1 MSLESDL
8 LVDRRSLRRKLSAWR
23 VVAFLAVAVLLVA
36 VLGRSPLRQ
45 AFGERSEHIARVEI
59 SGFIGD
65 QTETLKLLD
74 RIGKSAARGVLVH
87 IDSPGGAT
95 TGGEALYNGLRKLAQ
110 QKPTAAVI
118 DGLGASA
125 AYMAAIATD
134 HIVARRTALVGSIGV
149 LVEYPDVT
157 RLLTT
162 LGVQVEAVKSSPLKA
177 SPDGVTPT
185 PPAATAALN
194 ALIQDTF
201 AWFKGLVKERRGYD
215 DVALAQVSDG
225 RVFTGGQA
233 VGLKLIDEVG
243 DEQEAIDWLET
254 KRGVPKTLPVRDW
267 KRPEGRGPFGLG
279 GQAAAAVAKAL
290 GFSDVARLIEAAS
303 PQPALDGLVS
313 VWHPLS

>member
-8 LVDRRSLRRKLSAWR
+8 IVDRRSLRHKLSVWR
-23 VVAFLAVAVLLVA
+23 GIAFLAVAALLVA
-36 VLGRSPLRQ
+36 GLGAGRIARHW
-45 AFGERSEHIARVEI
+45 GEREGHIARVDV

-74 RIGKSAARGVLVH
+74 RIADSGAKAVIVR

-110 QKPTAAVI
+110 QKPTVAVI

-125 AYMAAIATD
+125 AYMAAVATD

-149 LVEYPDVT
+149 LVEYPNFS
-157 RLLTT
+157 RLLGT
-162 LGVQVEAVKSSPLKA
+162 LGVGIESVKSSPLKA

-185 PPAATAALN
+185 SPEARAALD
-194 ALIQDTF
+194 ALVQDTF
-201 AWFKGLVKERRGYD
+201 GWFKDLVKTRRGFD
-215 DVALAQVSDG
+215 DAALARVSDG

-243 DEQEAIDWLET
+243 DEQEAIAWLET
-254 KRGVPKTLPVRDW
+254 ARKVPHDLPVRTW
-267 KRPEGRGPFGLG
+267 EPPKTRGPFGLG
-279 GQAAAAVAKAL
+279 SDAL
-290 GFSDVARLIEAAS
+290 AGLAEAAGLHGLAGLVGVRA
-303 PQPALDGLVS
+303 PELDGLVS
-313 VWHPLS
+313 VWHP